1 MSDRLTLVI
10 FDLDGTL
17 VDSLNGIYRC
27 IGRTMER
34 HGLGP
39 VTRDYVRGGIGLS
52 LTDAWA
58 RLVPDASAA
67 DVDVLTDTY
76 REEFLSSRAAGEE
89 RDPLF
94 PGAAAALEV
103 LSARGHLM
111 SIATNK
117 GRPGVH
123 HALDLHKIGHH
134 FTFIRSAH
142 DGPTKPH
149 PDAVHD
155 ILRGTGADARQTVFI
170 GDTETD
176 MQTAINGGVAAIGV
190 GWGYHAPDKLLGAGA
205 KAIAPDFATLPG
217 LIEEVLK
224 SE

>member
-1 MSDRLTLVI
+1 MSEPLTLVI

-17 VDSLNGIYRC
+17 VDSLDGIYRC
-27 IGRTMER
+27 IGRTLER
-34 HGLGP
+34 HALPP
-39 VTRDYVRGGIGLS
+39 VTRDFVRGGIGLS

-58 RLVPDASAA
+58 RLVPLASETAVAA
-67 DVDVLTDTY
+67 LTETY
-76 REEFLSSRAAGEE
+76 KQEFLASRAAGEE

-94 PGAAAALEV
+94 PGAVAGLEALNE
-103 LSARGHLM
+103 RGHLL

-123 HALDLHKIGHH
+123 HALDLHKISHH
-134 FTFIRSAH
+134 FVTIRSAH

-155 ILRGTGADARQTVFI
+155 ILRATGVEARHAVFI

-176 MQTAINGGVAAIGV
+176 MQTALNGGVAAIGV
-190 GWGYHAPDKLLGAGA
+190 GWGYHGPDALVAAGA
-205 KAIAPDFATLPG
+205 KAIAPDFETLTG
-217 LIEEVLK
+217 LIDEVLGR
-224 SE
+224 